1 MSSADL
7 TRCPGTFRVFRS
19 HRGFT
24 MSKQTSEGAEVEKS
38 RLGIWVLWLAA
49 LVALVAFPA
58 VAFASTAAVK
68 EFSLESTWIQG
79 LAQGPD
85 GTVWYA
91 GTTGRRE
98 NWEGRIGR
106 IGIAGPLGESPA
118 PIPFPTDIAVGAEGD
133 AWFLKS
139 GATVGRL
146 APSGDYSSIS
156 IGDRA
161 YYPGGTAAAAGGGI
175 WFAVGRG
182 ASGTDTVGR
191 ITVTGGVTEFPI
203 PPVPPPSG
211 EARPDGIVEG
221 NEGDAWFTEYFG
233 DRIGRVTP
241 SGQMTE
247 LPLPPGSRPAGITVD
262 AQGDIWFAEQGS
274 DRIGRIDTA
283 RNLTEFKLPA
293 GTFPDQIAAAAD
305 DRVWFTQGA
314 GGTLGRLTPAGRY
327 SEVKLPDSESDPI
340 DIVAGTEGEVWYA
353 AMGEGPC
360 EGGGGTCMIWEPK
373 NPAIVGRISP
383 TPQRTV
389 IKSKRARLRHGVVR
403 VLLSCEDGAASERCN
418 GRLALEHGGKAL
430 GGAGYSLAADQ
441 RRLVRVR
448 IERPL
453 RSVFGTRK
461 KARAAAVV
469 VASDGHSA
477 RRSIT
482 LVR

>member
-1 MSSADL
+1 M
-7 TRCPGTFRVFRS
+7 R
-19 HRGFT
+19 
-24 MSKQTSEGAEVEKS
+24 
-38 RLGIWVLWLAA
+38 IWVPWLAA
-49 LVALVAFPA
+49 LVALVAAPE
-58 VAFASTAAVK
+58 VAFASTVVVK
-68 EFSLESTWIQG
+68 EFDLESRWIQG

-106 IGIAGPLGESPA
+106 IGVAGPLGELPVPTPS
-118 PIPFPTDIAVGAEGD
+118 PTDIAVGTEGD
-133 AWFLKS
+133 AWFLKN

-156 IGDRA
+156 IGKGA

-182 ASGTDTVGR
+182 VSGPDTVGR
-191 ITVTGGVTEFPI
+191 ISVAGGVTEFPI

-221 NEGDAWFTEYFG
+221 KGGDAWFTEYFG

-241 SGQMTE
+241 SGQITE
-247 LPLPPGSRPAGITVD
+247 FPLPPRSLPAGIAVD
-262 AQGDIWFAEQGS
+262 AQGNIWFAERGS
-274 DRIGRIDTA
+274 DKIGRIDTA
-283 RNLTEFKLPA
+283 GNLTEFKLPA
-293 GTFPDQIAAAAD
+293 DTFPGQIAAAAD
-305 DRVWFTQGA
+305 DRVWFTQGTR
-314 GGTLGRLTPAGRY
+314 GTLGRLTPAGRY
-327 SEVKLPDSESDPI
+327 SEVKLPDSESDPV
-340 DIVAGTEGEVWYA
+340 DVVAGTEGEVWYA

-389 IKSKRARLRHGVVR
+389 IKSRRARLRHGVVR

-418 GRLALEHGGKAL
+418 GRLALEHVGNAL
-430 GGAGYSLAADQ
+430 GSTGYSLAADQ
-441 RRLVRVR
+441 HRLVRVR

-453 RSVFGTRK
+453 RSVFGNRK
-461 KARAAAVV
+461 KARAAAIV
-469 VASDGHSA
+469 VASNGRSA